1 MVLFSVHCNGSD
13 TRIAAAAQIPSYLP
27 GRPSA
32 ANLQSHLIHSP
43 LRPREFASQTASRSV
58 HPFFV
63 VLTDMP
69 NRQAHIQSMHATP
82 RRLQQKHAS
91 RWCDAAFNAPCV
103 RRSLHV
109 YDDNSQTQ
117 HCTHILALILL
128 FLREL
133 IQHCI
138 WHTVGLLHLSYE
150 TFLSAQMTTTST
162 SDAVIPVSCKI
173 LLKTISTT

>member
-1 MVLFSVHCNGSD
+1 MVATPASPPRHTDSIVFARQAKCRQSAVPFNTQSFAPTRVCLPDGISIGSSV
-13 TRIAAAAQIPSYLP
+13 
-27 GRPSA
+27 
-32 ANLQSHLIHSP
+32 
-43 LRPREFASQTASRSV
+43 
-58 HPFFV
+58 FV

-69 NRQAHIQSMHATP
+69 NRQAHLQSMHATP